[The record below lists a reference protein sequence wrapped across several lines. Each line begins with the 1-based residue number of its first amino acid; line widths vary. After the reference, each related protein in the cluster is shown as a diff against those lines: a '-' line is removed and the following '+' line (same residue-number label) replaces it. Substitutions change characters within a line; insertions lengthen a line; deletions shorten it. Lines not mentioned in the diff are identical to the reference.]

1 MCPKTIRQRG
11 NKGEK
16 SMKKKHWLVLVFV
29 WVMVALFCSMA
40 DAAPFWTFDPNP
52 GVTVYKLTGPAWVPA
67 SVTAQ
72 ADGSLKLD
80 VGAAAV
86 GTSNLTSQACSVD
99 PIWGEQ
105 CNAALPFSF
114 TRPAKPAASTG
125 GKLVP

>member
-1 MCPKTIRQRG
+1 MRK
-11 NKGEK
+11 K
-16 SMKKKHWLVLVFV
+16 SLAMVGLALLIVAVF
-29 WVMVALFCSMA
+29 CTMA
-40 DAAPFWTFDPNP
+40 EASPFWTFDPNP
-52 GVTVYKLTGPAWVPA
+52 GVTVYKLTGPSWVPA

-80 VGAAAV
+80 VGAASV

-114 TRPAKPAASTG
+114 TRPAKPATSTG